1 VSGGGKDGLMAKG
14 FSLIEL
20 LVVVAIIAVLAGI
33 AIPLMQHAM
42 LRAHVGA
49 TASDARIMH
58 TAFKRYFLDFNMY
71 PNSEDAPAFELD
83 TFEPLVSEG
92 YYDGHIAGKLKKWTA
107 DAYDSPD
114 DEGINQEFWIE
125 LTLGFDNTVRFV
137 VADSDNAPL
146 AGGAYVDGVYLYKN
160 GVLHSLTTPID
171 K

>member
-1 VSGGGKDGLMAKG
+1 MAKG

-20 LVVVAIIAVLAGI
+20 LVVVAIIAVIMGI
-33 AIPLMQHAM
+33 MVPLMQSAM

-49 TASDARIMH
+49 MASDSRIVH
-58 TAFKRYFLDFNMY
+58 TAFKQYYIDYDMY
-71 PNSEDAPAFELD
+71 PHSADSPAFELD

-92 YYDGHIAGKLKKWTA
+92 YYDGRVVGKLVNEKA

-125 LTLGFDNTVRFV
+125 MTLDFDPTVRFL

-146 AGGAYVDGVYLYKN
+146 AGGDYVDGIFLYKN
-160 GVLHSLTTPID
+160 GTLHALTAPID
-171 K
+171 H